1 MGVLRKYSA
10 SAVLINKECLNVRPF
25 QGQKHMKSLHVAKHK
40 NDSGLLGFHQCNK
53 PLVYSSTGASIK
65 ILKIERKDTW
75 SHLRQLMTQYIICYW
90 YISFKFVLVLL
101 DNFIIS
107 LISGLAISGHVQIS
121 WSERNLAWIHM
132 MYQKWYV
139 TGLVASMSSFMLLS
153 QKWTILD
160 DSS

>member
-10 SAVLINKECLNVRPF
+10 SAVLINKECLDLRPF
-25 QGQKHMKSLHVAKHK
+25 QGQKHMKSQHVATHK
-40 NDSGLLGFHQCNK
+40 NDSGLLGFHQCSK

-121 WSERNLAWIHM
+121 WSERNLAWINT
-132 MYQKWYV
+132 MYQKLYV
-139 TGLVASMSSFMLLS
+139 TGLVVSMSSFMLLS

>member
-10 SAVLINKECLNVRPF
+10 SAVLINKECLIVRPF
-25 QGQKHMKSLHVAKHK
+25 QGQKHMKSQHVATHK
-40 NDSGLLGFHQCNK
+40 NDSGLLGFHQCSK

-75 SHLRQLMTQYIICYW
+75 SHLRQLMTQCIICYW

-101 DNFIIS
+101 NNFIIS
-107 LISGLAISGHVQIS
+107 LISGLAISGHMQILC
-121 WSERNLAWIHM
+121 SERNLAWIHM

>member
-25 QGQKHMKSLHVAKHK
+25 QGQKHMKSQHVATHK

-53 PLVYSSTGASIK
+53 PLVYSRTGASIK

-132 MYQKWYV
+132 IYQKWYV
-139 TGLVASMSSFMLLS
+139 TGLVASISSFMLLS
-153 QKWTILD
+153 QKMD

>member
-10 SAVLINKECLNVRPF
+10 SAVLINKEGLNVRPF
-25 QGQKHMKSLHVAKHK
+25 QGQKHMKSQHVATHK
-40 NDSGLLGFHQCNK
+40 NDSGLLGFHQSSK

-101 DNFIIS
+101 DDFIIS
-107 LISGLAISGHVQIS
+107 LISRLAISGHVQIS
-121 WSERNLAWIHM
+121 WSERNLAWINT
-132 MYQKWYV
+132 MYPKWYV
-139 TGLVASMSSFMLLS
+139 TGLVVSMSSFMLLS

>member
-10 SAVLINKECLNVRPF
+10 SAVLINKECPNVRPF
-25 QGQKHMKSLHVAKHK
+25 QGWKHMKSQHVATHK
-40 NDSGLLGFHQCNK
+40 NDSGLLGFHQCSK

-101 DNFIIS
+101 DDFIIS
-107 LISGLAISGHVQIS
+107 LISGLAISGHVQIL
-121 WSERNLAWIHM
+121 WSERNLQCSLDQYIVSEM
-132 MYQKWYV
+132 ICYRI
-139 TGLVASMSSFMLLS
+139 SSKHIKFHAFIT
-153 QKWTILD
+153 KDGW
-160 DSS
+160 